1 MGFGILVNMKARW
14 EKLPGTIY
22 SIIKKVPYVAN
33 STQNNIPVSDEM
45 RTYVIPIS
53 LDQAVKNEYNAKWVS
68 NTGEITY
75 ACVKSGGDKW

>member
-1 MGFGILVNMKARW
+1 
-14 EKLPGTIY
+14 
-22 SIIKKVPYVAN
+22 
-33 STQNNIPVSDEM
+33 M

-75 ACVKSGGDKW
+75 ACVKSGGDKWVRASEDDIRYYLDPKIL